1 MAPSAMA
8 GAGLIDPE
16 YYLDIPRNTFDRDLI
31 FEPQRHGGTE
41 TSQRMGHG

>member
-16 YYLDIPRNTFDRDLI
+16 FYLDVLRNTFDIELSECLPAI
-31 FEPQRHGGTE
+31 
-41 TSQRMGHG
+41 S